1 MDETKVRYNVNQT
14 QPEHNVHVLRF
25 HFASTSISFLC
36 LHVMDFKGARI
47 FVHSLEPVKVFSTK
61 YTKPFLSLYNLRYLF
76 QTAKHIYLFF
86 SV

>member
-1 MDETKVRYNVNQT
+1 MPFYMCVSKSSSACFNFVVMLLFSAPSSGIEMDETKVRYNVNQT

-47 FVHSLEPVKVFSTK
+47 FVHSL
-61 YTKPFLSLYNLRYLF
+61 
-76 QTAKHIYLFF
+76 
-86 SV
+86 

>member
-47 FVHSLEPVKVFSTK
+47 FVHSL
-61 YTKPFLSLYNLRYLF
+61 
-76 QTAKHIYLFF
+76 
-86 SV
+86 